1 MTHTLNSTTRQA
13 LAAAGLL
20 FATSLLHAAA
30 LPEALKAAASQQQ
43 TLELQATGVQIYE
56 CKAVK
61 DAVPARFEWAF
72 KAPEAELFDAKGRSV
87 GKHYAGPSWE
97 FQDGSKVVGEVRARD
112 AGPDPKAIPWLLL
125 SAKSNSG
132 SGVFA
137 KTVAIQR
144 IDTVAGLAPAEGCG
158 ADTLGREA
166 RISYRAAYR
175 FFETQ

>member
-1 MTHTLNSTTRQA
+1 MTHTLTSAHRA

-20 FATSLLHAAA
+20 LTTGLLHAAA

-61 DAVPARFEWAF
+61 DAQPARFEWAF
-72 KAPEAELFDAKGRSV
+72 KAPEAELFDAQGRSV

-112 AGPDPKAIPWLLL
+112 AGPDAKAIPWLLL

-144 IDTVAGLAPAEGCG
+144 IDTVGGQAPTEGCG

-175 FFETQ
+175 FFETK